1 MKNKPFSDLFFIT
14 ALVSLFLG
22 LLFGLWSGLQYVIP
36 GFAKNFLAF
45 NQLRPLHTLL
55 VISWILLAAIGN
67 IYRYLNQQQKAT
79 HKKLM
84 FVHYAVLTI
93 IGLSVATCYA
103 NGDFSGKEYLEFPTV
118 FFGPILFSWVLFGFY
133 FFKTTQFSFKNQ
145 PVYVWMWA
153 TGILFMIYHFAEA
166 HLWLLPYFKGHFIQ
180 NMALQWK
187 SGGSYVGAWN
197 MLVYGTSLYIA
208 EQTTQNNL
216 SARSPKAFFFYFLG
230 LTNLMF
236 GWAHH
241 VYLLPTAPWLRYLA
255 YAISMTE
262 WLVLWSILKEFK
274 SKMQQQ
280 VVHPHPITE
289 KILHL
294 SSFWVLLN
302 IILALLISIPALN
315 LFTHGTHTT
324 VAHSMGTTIG
334 INTLILLASISFR
347 CESDVVISAQLQKVL
362 QLGLR
367 VFKPSFFVF
376 WCCLLLMGIR
386 KTLWLWRESNVS
398 FAVFQKSMLPFYWI
412 FLSAGIMTALG
423 LTLLI
428 LSFLKSLLKK
438 M

>member
-153 TGILFMIYHFAEA
+153 TGIVFMIYHFAEA

-294 SSFWVLLN
+294 SSFWVFS
-302 IILALLISIPALN
+302 IL
-315 LFTHGTHTT
+315 
-324 VAHSMGTTIG
+324 
-334 INTLILLASISFR
+334 
-347 CESDVVISAQLQKVL
+347 
-362 QLGLR
+362 
-367 VFKPSFFVF
+367 F
-376 WCCLLLMGIR
+376 WR
-386 KTLWLWRESNVS
+386 
-398 FAVFQKSMLPFYWI
+398 F
-412 FLSAGIMTALG
+412 
-423 LTLLI
+423 
-428 LSFLKSLLKK
+428 
-438 M
+438 